1 MAACWFSGLWVWM
14 KLNTWIHTVLPVC
27 AWDFRLSVLSWIVSN
42 GQCQREVLLPQQQSS
57 VAALWGVLATAG
69 SRWYILVLVCT
80 LRWESLKLR
89 LYTVNSFPNSSIYSL
104 LDVSCLL
111 FYSIQIRVSEACRGK
126 ISSLHRALSYIR
138 TEMQSTSLTGKC
150 QRKIIPVFVELRAG
164 IVPVALCVFSM
175 MPKDPGLFHSI
186 SSVAAS

>member
-1 MAACWFSGLWVWM
+1 MGDEIQPLHWLLCRSGALWGLANGCGSHSPVMAACWFSGLWVWM

-89 LYTVNSFPNSSIYSL
+89 LYTVNSFPNSSIYFTLMSPA
-104 LDVSCLL
+104 C
-111 FYSIQIRVSEACRGK
+111 YSIPSKSEFLK
-126 ISSLHRALSYIR
+126 
-138 TEMQSTSLTGKC
+138 
-150 QRKIIPVFVELRAG
+150 PAG
-164 IVPVALCVFSM
+164 E
-175 MPKDPGLFHSI
+175 K
-186 SSVAAS
+186 SVAYTEHYCT